1 LPAWGIDPSEY
12 LKQVVIV
19 GANEGDRQV
28 SLMTWISNGTNK
40 GFTEDGS
47 GASLRRFVASAAP
60 VQALSPSIAARGLRA
75 PMAKGLAESGSQ
87 YVVKRAT
94 KIDSSVW
101 DISITY
107 TDSHEASSLERN
119 WRWIPNTGEYLV
131 IGNIKLVFSNRGE
144 ISLDGN
150 RALLGKSYSLS
161 IGAVDRKYDAQK
173 GGEGN
178 IYNNKGKSFELAVL
192 GNDTFN
198 TNTPVLAATLTKG
211 AADVYTTTMPSSSR
225 FSVDEHGVVS
235 YIVTDYMGKSMSSYD
250 YFGVR
255 PSSGQAYAGDDI
267 LLSATLTITNAHN
280 EKVFWPL
287 SLVTSGKPVNEDVRI
302 KADEAKYLAVY
313 DKKMLWR
320 ANLYI
325 NEDMNDWNDLH
336 PWNAPPSGGVTATTP
351 KWWTPEWG
359 NNEWNREF
367 KSSTTFLNGQSVGLN
382 NLPIGNGGQVIQL
395 PGYAAVRKLD
405 SPLANTVAYSYPSHR
420 YESSSGW
427 ASPVMLQE
435 GLGASPGAL
444 PAFDS
449 TQGNP
454 GSMDSPFD
462 YVWKMRRQ
470 GFSAPSNNWWNY
482 TVTQPGDGAISANL
496 GGIRYIPSLGLYLGA
511 PAHSLIMTKPASDTQ
526 VPDTWDQAPY
536 ETIANSPELLK
547 NPTANNLTV
556 QKRRNA
562 SWIIEAGTD
571 CIGFAQRAASWTVSP
586 YSWAKLQPGMMEY
599 NSGNGTDN
607 PYVAMND
614 YGKNGLARSFPTNNT
629 EATQDRL
636 QVAYDI
642 ISKRSETQAPTE
654 ASTQEHLRQLKLV
667 VPGDIW
673 VKANT
678 ANGQKRAHIAVI
690 AYVPPNIDTYV
701 DPLALMNDII
711 LIEGEYTNK
720 IQSVI
725 KKLSLG
731 MYNFNLIP
739 QDTPIYPGFDAPS
752 VGANQGIPLNCYS
765 WAIRRLK

>member
-225 FSVDEHGVVS
+225 FSVDERGVVS

-267 LLSATLTITNAHN
+267 LLSATLAITNAHN

-287 SLVTSGKPVNEDVRI
+287 SLVSSGKPVNEDVRI

-336 PWNAPPSGGVTATTP
+336 PWNAPPAPGVAAAGGNP
-351 KWWTPEWG
+351 SWWSDAWG
-359 NNEWNREF
+359 YNEWNRNSESDTSF
-367 KSSTTFLNGQSVGLN
+367 VSISV
-382 NLPIGNGGQVIQL
+382 LPSGNGKQVIGL
-395 PGYAAVRKLD
+395 PVYTPIVKASASRGNNKL
-405 SPLANTVAYSYPSHR
+405 SGRVEYSYP
-420 YESSSGW
+420 YEYLDGH
-427 ASPVMLQE
+427 
-435 GLGASPGAL
+435 
-444 PAFDS
+444 F
-449 TQGNP
+449 
-454 GSMDSPFD
+454 DSPFD
-462 YVWKMRRQ
+462 FKKKLQYERSEIKNYYTINPTISITATTTVGGDSVPGEIANQSLKSWSSTEAPMKVWGHYLTKNFYLANSTS
-470 GFSAPSNNWWNY
+470 GVAAGLHYSFI
-482 TVTQPGDGAISANL
+482 PG
-496 GGIRYIPSLGLYLGA
+496 LGLY
-511 PAHSLIMTKPASDTQ
+511 SLPSKKGEAVTGDLPVLSATERPGEATNTS
-526 VPDTWDQAPY
+526 PY
-536 ETIANSPELLK
+536 P
-547 NPTANNLTV
+547 
-556 QKRRNA
+556 
-562 SWIIEAGTD
+562 AGTD
-571 CIGFAQRAASWTVSP
+571 CLGLAKRAASYSSVQ
-586 YSWAKLQPGMMEY
+586 YSWGKLANGWAENGELSP
-599 NSGNGTDN
+599 GNG
-607 PYVAMND
+607 
-614 YGKNGLARSFPTNNT
+614 GRSFPLFKDDINNIDQRDLSREIWT
-629 EATQDRL
+629 RGITSFSKVVESASNWQSE
-636 QVAYDI
+636 QEKIGCI
-642 ISKRSETQAPTE
+642 I
-654 ASTQEHLRQLKLV
+654 
-667 VPGDIW
+667 PGDIFYYYY
-673 VKANT
+673 KIGAET
-678 ANGQKRAHIAVI
+678 KSHIAIV
-690 AYVPPNIDTYV
+690 ADVQWFPDGRV
-701 DPLALMNDII
+701 EDVS
-711 LIEGEYTNK
+711 LIEATFGT
-720 IQSVI
+720 
-725 KKLSLG
+725 LSDGVYAQYVKTTSRLSTD
-731 MYNFNLIP
+731 YLDSSP
-739 QDTPIYPGFDAPS
+739 PHYH
-752 VGANQGIPLNCYS
+752 VVRLN
-765 WAIRRLK
+765 